1 MQFFFIIIF
10 SSVLSLLSFSLT
22 SREKGRARCVVGRG
36 RPPRVDLFFFFSLSL
51 SLYRASGCAGPHV
64 PSLPPDKTKLH
75 PPQKERAKA
84 RVFGKKGKEKREKR
98 ERKRER
104 EKKNKRGEE
113 KKRPA
118 RVLIERKKARRRRS
132 RPLPSENIKFEDGIG
147 MNASGIA
154 RSDQFERKDA
164 FAR

>member
-1 MQFFFIIIF
+1 
-10 SSVLSLLSFSLT
+10 VRRRAGATAARGSLFL
-22 SREKGRARCVVGRG
+22 
-36 RPPRVDLFFFFSLSL
+36 FFSLSL
-51 SLYRASGCAGPHV
+51 SLYRASVCARPHV